1 MLKREDI
8 RIRDPFVLA
17 DNEKKVYYIYGTTEL
32 KDGLNA
38 GNKFSVYVSK
48 DLENF
53 EGPFT
58 VFDGG
63 EIGFW
68 ATKDYWAAEVHK
80 YNGKYYLFGSFKAE
94 NHVRASQILVSD
106 SPLGKFIPISKNPQT
121 VDGWECLDGTLYVED
136 GEPYLVFCHEWTQC
150 DIGEIWAVKLTQ
162 DLKKQDGEPFM
173 LFKASDNKEVTSFD
187 KNKVKMVTDGPFLF
201 NEDGKVKMIWS
212 SSANGRYLVL
222 EAVADNLKSK
232 WKHLSSRFDF
242 DGGHAMIFTAFDGKK
257 YFSLHAPNVPP
268 KERMKFVEYKER

>member
-1 MLKREDI
+1 MLKKEEI

-17 DNEKKVYYIYGTTEL
+17 DNENKIYYVYGTTEL

-38 GNKFSVYVSK
+38 GNKFSVYVSQ

-53 EGPFT
+53 DGPFT
-58 VFDGG
+58 VFDGS
-63 EIGFW
+63 ENDFW
-68 ATKDYWAAEVHK
+68 GTKDFWAAEVHK
-80 YNGKYYLFGSFKAE
+80 FNGKYYLFGSFKAE

-106 SPLGKFIPISKNPQT
+106 SPLGKFKPISKQPQT

-150 DIGEIWAVKLTQ
+150 DIGEIWAVKLTK
-162 DLKKQDGEPFM
+162 DLKEKDGEPFM
-173 LFKASDNKEVTSFD
+173 LFKSSDNKEVTSFD
-187 KNKVKMVTDGPFLF
+187 PKRPRMVTDGPFLF
-201 NEDGKVKMIWS
+201 NEDGKLKMIWS

-222 EAVADNLKSK
+222 EAVADNLKSE

-242 DGGHAMIFTAFDGKK
+242 DGGHAMIFTAFDGNK
-257 YFSLHAPNVPP
+257 YFSLHAPNTPP
-268 KERMKFVEYKER
+268 KERMKFIKYGK